1 MKLRLSLGVLAGA
14 LLMQTAGPSHARDL
28 TRVWDVKQRCFRD
41 AKAGECG
48 GSYNVTTR
56 TYVSAASQKAGAAAD
71 AQPRPTEA
79 APKQPAALLPS
90 QALRELAEKAAA
102 EEAAP
107 KQDAAEKPAAA
118 PATAAAETPAKAAST
133 QDEWDVATPAKP
145 KTERKAE
152 AAAASAETKKPA
164 KSAESTERPRGIRR
178 TKADG

>member
-14 LLMQTAGPSHARDL
+14 ILMQAAGPSHARDL
-28 TRVWDVKQRCFRD
+28 TRVWDVKQRCFRE
-41 AKAGECG
+41 AKSGECG
-48 GSYNVTTR
+48 GTYNVTTR
-56 TYVSAASQKAGAAAD
+56 TYVSAASQKAGTTAAD
-71 AQPRPTEA
+71 AQLRPTEA

-118 PATAAAETPAKAAST
+118 PAAATAEAPAKAAPT
-133 QDEWDVATPAKP
+133 QEEWDVATPAKP

-152 AAAASAETKKPA
+152 AAAAAETKKPA